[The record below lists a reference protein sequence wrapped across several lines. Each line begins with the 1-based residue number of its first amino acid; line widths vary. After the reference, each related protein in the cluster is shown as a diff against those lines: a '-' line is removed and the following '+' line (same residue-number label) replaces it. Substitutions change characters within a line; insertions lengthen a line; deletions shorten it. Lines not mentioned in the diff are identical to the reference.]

1 MAEFRMPSLGADM
14 EEGTVLQWLVKPG
27 DPVKRGDI
35 VAVVDTEKATIE
47 VEIFQ
52 TGVVDQIVVPEGE
65 KVPVGTVLAIVRAEG
80 EAPAVKPAAAPAAKP
95 EPKPAPA
102 AAPRLAP
109 APAEAAAPAAQAA
122 APPVKVERPAPPS
135 AEHRMRISPLAM
147 RVALKLGVDISKVA
161 GTGIDGAITR
171 SDVERAAKAAPAA
184 PPPAPAP
191 AKPAA
196 AAPQAAPSPQP
207 AERKVSAM
215 APAERIAAMRKV
227 IAAAMSRS
235 KREIPHYYLG
245 TEIDMSSAMAWLRE
259 VNLKRPVTE
268 RLLYSVMLLKATALA
283 VGRVPEING
292 FWVDGALRRID
303 DVHVGV
309 AISMRGGGLIAPAI
323 HDVEK
328 KSLDEIMKN
337 LRDLVQ
343 RVRAGVLR
351 SSEIADATITV
362 TSLGEEG
369 VETVFG
375 IIYPPQVALVGFGRI
390 VERPWAKNG
399 MIGAHP
405 IIRATL
411 AADHRASDGHRGALF
426 LTAID
431 RLLQEPAKL

>member
-1 MAEFRMPSLGADM
+1 
-14 EEGTVLQWLVKPG
+14 
-27 DPVKRGDI
+27 
-35 VAVVDTEKATIE
+35 
-47 VEIFQ
+47 
-52 TGVVDQIVVPEGE
+52 
-65 KVPVGTVLAIVRAEG
+65 
-80 EAPAVKPAAAPAAKP
+80 
-95 EPKPAPA
+95 
-102 AAPRLAP
+102 
-109 APAEAAAPAAQAA
+109 
-122 APPVKVERPAPPS
+122 
-135 AEHRMRISPLAM
+135 
-147 RVALKLGVDISKVA
+147 
-161 GTGIDGAITR
+161 
-171 SDVERAAKAAPAA
+171 
-184 PPPAPAP
+184 
-191 AKPAA
+191 
-196 AAPQAAPSPQP
+196 
-207 AERKVSAM
+207 M

-259 VNLKRPVTE
+259 VNLKRPVSE
-268 RLLYSVMLLKATALA
+268 RLLYSVMLLKATALG
-283 VGRVPEING
+283 VKRVPEING
-292 FWVDGALRRID
+292 FWIDGAPRRSD
-303 DVHVGV
+303 DIHVGV

-323 HDVEK
+323 HDVDK

-375 IIYPPQVALVGFGRI
+375 IIYPPQVALVGFGKV
-390 VERPWAKNG
+390 VERPWAKDG

-426 LTAID
+426 LAAID
-431 RLLQEPAKL
+431 RLLQEPDKL